1 MVKKSI
7 LQRASELVF
16 ASDDDD
22 MYLPISAL
30 KALKRRTKRPLK
42 KLTERELISLESQ
55 IGAAIFG
62 DKPGHVKRREF
73 FNLDERTW
81 IWYEESVDADGTVQE
96 LTTRYELQEQG
107 ILKVQPNYQYSY
119 LEGEELENF
128 VLAVSEYYE
137 RVARQVYHKDP
148 STGQPLEETEA

>member
-1 MVKKSI
+1 MVKKTL

-22 MYLPISAL
+22 MNVSISAL
-30 KALKRRTKRPLK
+30 KALKKRTKRPLK

-55 IGAAIFG
+55 LGAAIFG
-62 DKPGHVKRREF
+62 ERPAHVRRREF
-73 FNLDERTW
+73 FNLDEQTW
-81 IWYEESVDADGTVQE
+81 IWYEESVDDDGTVHE

-119 LEGEELENF
+119 LEGQELENF
-128 VLAVSEYYE
+128 VLAVTEYYE
-137 RVARQVYHKDP
+137 RVARQI
-148 STGQPLEETEA
+148 